1 MGWIIAGLVVLYFLF
16 RPGSNVSLG
25 TLFVPAHPSSFSN
38 ANVDNPS
45 PPWGGGA
52 APTVAASSCSG
63 SSCGG
68 AVMATPIS
76 APAGIAPIAPPSLGP
91 VSAAPAQRTV
101 APVAPIRT
109 VNEVY
114 GAKTASIYKL
124 FGGRA
129 PNVY

>member
-38 ANVDNPS
+38 ANIDNPA

-76 APAGIAPIAPPSLGP
+76 APAGIAPIAPPSLGVYGAP
-91 VSAAPAQRTV
+91 PSAAPAQRTS
-101 APVAPIRT
+101 PIRT

-114 GAKTASIYKL
+114 GARTASIYKL
-124 FGGRA
+124 FGGKA